1 MVSGTLALKNGY
13 YYAVL
18 SYQDAAGKRHQKWVS
33 TGLPQK
39 GNKRRAEQE
48 LIRIRSEFEVP
59 RVAGELSSN
68 MLFADYLDQWLEIV
82 RARIKPATFGSY
94 QGMVKSTIGPY
105 FRKKE
110 LTLKELEA
118 RHIQQFYTE
127 KLKTVTPNSVIHYH
141 AVIYQALKYAMK
153 TDMVPQNVAMKVDRP
168 RKNSFQPTFLDAEQM
183 QKLFEVVKGTRLE
196 LPVLVAAFYG
206 LRRGEVLGL
215 KWDAIDF
222 NRGTLTIKRTVT
234 EATIDGTMKI
244 IEQDSAKTKSSLRT
258 LPLVGSFRDYF
269 QKVKEAQEL
278 NKKVCGN
285 CYNYDYDGYVFVNEL
300 GERMRPNYLTEYF
313 PKYIAKHGMPKM
325 RFHDL
330 RHPYV
335 KHTTKIFSLRLMDFQ
350 AQAYPD
356 ARRKTRG
363 ACQLLRVGQS
373 RSPVRPLCNRK
384 RFSCLP
390 PQSKMSW
397 ILYAISMRLS
407 GYTSTRSISSSASSV
422 VSVSASKITL
432 DASLRLSCRACS
444 SCFCFACANTA
455 A

>member
-48 LIRIRSEFEVP
+48 LIRIRSEFEAP

-363 ACQLLRVGQS
+363 ACQLHQGGQS
-373 RSPVRPLCNRK
+373 RSPVRLLCNRK
-384 RFSCLP
+384 QLSCLP
-390 PQSKMSW
+390 PQSKMSR

-422 VSVSASKITL
+422 VSVSASKIAL